1 MRLEELGAIRRV
13 FRNVDCGAGTMGNVM
28 FIAIDPARVLE
39 FTYPDQSDGLDPMTK
54 IRHRYGE
61 KTPDIY
67 KDYPE
72 TTQRLLGDY
81 LLTIQPTSQKT
92 FLVKRGMKGWRKRA
106 RASRGPERRFP
117 APRPHNARRRKP
129 GGYGRARSQTI
140 ASTEIS

>member
-72 TTQRLLGDY
+72 TTRRLSSDHPTNQPENLSCEKGDEG
-81 LLTIQPTSQKT
+81 LAETSES
-92 FLVKRGMKGWRKRA
+92 FERA
-106 RASRGPERRFP
+106 
-117 APRPHNARRRKP
+117 
-129 GGYGRARSQTI
+129 
-140 ASTEIS
+140 